1 MSVKKLQKD
10 MKDMALDVAKKS
22 YQAGYLA
29 GIEEV
34 RDVILNL
41 NQASIINV
49 SALTTAL
56 NNWVDGLKN
65 EYAEEQK

>member
-1 MSVKKLQKD
+1 MTQKKMQKD

-22 YQAGYLA
+22 YQAGFLA
-29 GIEEV
+29 GIEDV
-34 RDVILNL
+34 RDLVLNL
-41 NQASIINV
+41 NQESVVSI

-65 EYAEEQK
+65 ELAEENK

>member
-1 MSVKKLQKD
+1 MTQKKLQKD
-10 MKDMALDVAKKS
+10 MKDMALDMAKKS
-22 YQAGYLA
+22 FQAGYLA
-29 GIEEV
+29 GIEDV